1 MPIRAVIF
9 DLGGVLLRT
18 EDQTPRRELAE
29 RLGITRQEMYHLF
42 FDSPSA
48 RQASLG
54 TITAEDHMERV
65 RSTLG
70 VRPEDFSA
78 VPDTF
83 WGGDRLDM
91 GLVDYLRSLRPRYK
105 TALLS
110 NAWSD
115 LRGMLTERW
124 KVTDAFD
131 EMVISAEV
139 GIVKPDPRIY
149 HLALERLR
157 VAPHEAVFV
166 DDFIENIESGMAVG
180 LHTIHF
186 QSPQQAIDDLSKLL
200 NSSD

>member
-1 MPIRAVIF
+1 MSIRAVIF

-29 RLGITRQEMYHLF
+29 RLGITRQEMYSLI

-54 TITAEDHMERV
+54 TITAEEHMESLRL
-65 RSTLG
+65 TLG
-70 VRPEDFSA
+70 VSPEDFST
-78 VPDTF
+78 VPGAF
-83 WGGDRLDM
+83 WSGDRLDM
-91 GLVDYLRSLRPRYK
+91 GLVNYIRTLRPRYK

-124 KVTDAFD
+124 EIADAFD

-149 HLALERLR
+149 HMALDRLQ
-157 VAPHEAVFV
+157 VAPQEAVFV
-166 DDFIENIESGMAVG
+166 DDFIENIEGGKAVG

-186 QSPQQAIDDLSKLL
+186 RTPQQAIEDLSSLL

>member
-1 MPIRAVIF
+1 MSIRAVIF

-29 RLGITRQEMYHLF
+29 RLGITRQEMYSLI

-54 TITAEDHMERV
+54 TITAEEHMERL
-65 RSTLG
+65 RLTLG
-70 VRPEDFSA
+70 VPPEDFST
-78 VPDTF
+78 VPGAF
-83 WGGDRLDM
+83 WSGDRLDL
-91 GLVDYLRSLRPRYK
+91 GLVNYIRTLRLRYK

-124 KVTDAFD
+124 EIADAFD

-149 HLALERLR
+149 HLALERLQ
-157 VAPHEAVFV
+157 VAPQEAVFV
-166 DDFIENIESGMAVG
+166 DDFIENIEGGKAVG

-186 QSPQQAIDDLSKLL
+186 RTPHQAIEDLSSLL

>member
-9 DLGGVLLRT
+9 DLGGVLVRT
-18 EDQTPRRELAE
+18 EDQAPRRELAE
-29 RLGITRQEMYHLF
+29 RLGITRQEMYSLV

-54 TITAEDHMERV
+54 AITAEEHMESIRL
-65 RSTLG
+65 TLG
-70 VRPEDFSA
+70 VPAQDVST
-78 VPDTF
+78 VPGAF

-91 GLVDYLRSLRPRYK
+91 DLVDHLRSLRPRYK

-115 LRGMLTERW
+115 LRGVLTERW
-124 KVTDAFD
+124 KITDAFD

-139 GIVKPDPRIY
+139 GIVKPDARIY
-149 HLALERLR
+149 HLALERLQ
-157 VAPHEAVFV
+157 VMPQEAVFV
-166 DDFIENIESGMAVG
+166 DDFIENIDGGKAVG

-186 QSPQQAIDDLSKLL
+186 RTPQQAIEDLYKLL
-200 NSSD
+200 NSSN